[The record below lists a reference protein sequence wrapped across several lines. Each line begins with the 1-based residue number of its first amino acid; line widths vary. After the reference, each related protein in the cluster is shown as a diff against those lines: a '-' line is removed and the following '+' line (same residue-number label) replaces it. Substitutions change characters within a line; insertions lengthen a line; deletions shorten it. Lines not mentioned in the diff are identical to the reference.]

1 MALFTSVISG
11 LGTLARQAIPLLGGA
26 AVAGI
31 AGRIAGKV
39 GGGSQLALPG
49 IGVPATRS
57 LSGML
62 PAASRRLGGAMVPA
76 AAGVAGS
83 VLAARIGGGG
93 FVVQRRRRRMN
104 VTNVKALRRSL
115 RRVEGF
121 EKVCKRVLTITTGKR
136 PKTRFKRRR
145 R

>member
-1 MALFTSVISG
+1 MALFTSVLSG

-39 GGGSQLALPG
+39 GGGAQLALPG
-49 IGVPATRS
+49 IGVPAVRS
-57 LSGML
+57 LGGML
-62 PAASRRLGGAMVPA
+62 PTAARRLGGAALPL
-76 AAGVAGS
+76 AAGVGSS
-83 VLAARIGGGG
+83 VLATRLAGGG

-104 VTNVKALRRSL
+104 VTNVRALRRSL

-121 EKVCKRVLTITTGKR
+121 EKVCKRVLTITTGRR